1 MACPLD
7 LEETL
12 KVSGP
17 WEQCCNSH
25 KNDKVPV
32 PARGAGAP
40 PASLWNVTVRLGGQ
54 GEARLQRR
62 PSGPAPRRGGYC
74 DQQPLP
80 REAPL
85 PLCSPG
91 DRHLRGL
98 LLCSMSQNRR
108 LLVMWMLWSSGAWGT
123 TCLPWRREGKCP
135 PWSPCVILRAHILP
149 LVPCSTRM
157 ARWCDSPVPRKNGAS
172 QGSGNR
178 TKVTRLGLH
187 LRLLPPNLSLVS
199 RKARGATPAARGQRG
214 RKGRAS
220 PAPGALTLSPSAQP
234 KAESRKLG
242 GCAGAGRGG
251 HGRRHDSHAVCVRG
265 CHRLALSPF
274 AALYFPT
281 GSELRLRI
289 T

>member
-1 MACPLD
+1 MGETGGDCCEWIEASTPGSQGGPGRGGGWVKAEPNPGAPGQMACPLD

-91 DRHLRGL
+91 DRRLRGL

-108 LLVMWMLWSSGAWGT
+108 LLVMWMLSWVQR
-123 TCLPWRREGKCP
+123 CLGYHLPSLEEG
-135 PWSPCVILRAHILP
+135 
-149 LVPCSTRM
+149 
-157 ARWCDSPVPRKNGAS
+157 GE
-172 QGSGNR
+172 
-178 TKVTRLGLH
+178 
-187 LRLLPPNLSLVS
+187 VS
-199 RKARGATPAARGQRG
+199 RVESLCYITCSHPSP
-214 RKGRAS
+214 RAVLHTS
-220 PAPGALTLSPSAQP
+220 CP
-234 KAESRKLG
+234 
-242 GCAGAGRGG
+242 
-251 HGRRHDSHAVCVRG
+251 VV
-265 CHRLALSPF
+265 
-274 AALYFPT
+274 
-281 GSELRLRI
+281 
-289 T
+289 